1 MQNLKIVADVADCCK
16 MLQGGISLEIE
27 VWEPWDCHHWTQR
40 RRLPQK
46 GEEVDFSTFL
56 CNVADAPVHAI
67 AAETRYTLLIHEPL
81 TRLFNKSLRAGHFPT
96 SWKQANVTPIFKNKG
111 TNSEPTNYRPISL
124 LSCISKI
131 FEKLVFKQVYKH
143 LTDNNILSDKQ
154 SGCRPGHSTQLQL

>member
-1 MQNLKIVADVADCCK
+1 MSNLTIPQTPPNLPEITNLNHIQVSSSDVLKI
-16 MLQGGISLEIE
+16 LNSLDANKYT
-27 VWEPWDCHHWTQR
+27 EPDKIPAKLLKLT
-40 RRLPQK
+40 
-46 GEEVDFSTFL
+46 
-56 CNVADAPVHAI
+56 A
-67 AAETRYTLLIHEPL
+67 LLIHEPL